1 MAYSTNIYDLYKKVE
16 ENHQRLDEA
25 QEDIF
30 IKKGDTEKIAK
41 QVAKNAKGL
50 GLRSASVGASV
61 RVIGPRKKVS
71 DFLRTVI
78 GRSSTGD
85 ATTAGMTTPMADKM
99 LKKAM
104 NEEAE
109 LDEMDMKFVLINMQG
124 KVQGYASDE
133 KDAKDIARRTKST
146 MHPIKKKITDKTL
159 EKMNALAKTPKELK
173 DLGIIEEVE
182 LEEKF
187 SPKEIKMAIGI
198 ASDPRYAKG
207 NMTGAVKAIEK
218 MKKGLSNHPQVAAV
232 LKRQNEGFAS
242 DAQRRAAFAQ
252 GYKAKGKKGKKEEV
266 KEKLMN
272 AYRQQWKE
280 LGEKRD
286 PADIDVKATSKDQE
300 MADQNVVMQLRRAG
314 NLGGTKEVKFGDG
327 KKVKVKPQ
335 IAQRVMSKMMTL
347 RTTQEKEKFQKQ
359 IGKSY
364 RDLLNALK

>member
-1 MAYSTNIYDLYKKVE
+1 MD
-16 ENHQRLDEA
+16 
-25 QEDIF
+25 
-30 IKKGDTEKIAK
+30 
-41 QVAKNAKGL
+41 
-50 GLRSASVGASV
+50 
-61 RVIGPRKKVS
+61 
-71 DFLRTVI
+71 VI
-78 GRSSTGD
+78 GRNDPNTFQQMYPNSKQGEYLSSI
-85 ATTAGMTTPMADKM
+85 AFKHRKM
-99 LKKAM
+99 KS
-104 NEEAE
+104 EE
-109 LDEMDMKFVLINMQG
+109 LDEKVDMQTKSYINDIARAMTKDKLMTPFADKF
-124 KVQGYASDE
+124 K
-133 KDAKDIARRTKST
+133 KDAMKTGKPKDSLEDVLPDYIAGKDIAKLLNMGEET
-146 MHPIKKKITDKTL
+146 
-159 EKMNALAKTPKELK
+159 EL
-173 DLGIIEEVE
+173 DER
-182 LEEKF
+182 F

-218 MKKGLSNHPQVAAV
+218 MKRGLSDHPQVAAV

>member
-16 ENHQRLDEA
+16 ENHHNIDEA
-25 QEDIF
+25 MKMKFAVVNNNGE
-30 IKKGDTEKIAK
+30 
-41 QVAKNAKGL
+41 
-50 GLRSASVGASV
+50 
-61 RVIGPRKKVS
+61 VIG
-71 DFLRTVI
+71 FT
-78 GRSSTGD
+78 
-85 ATTAGMTTPMADKM
+85 
-99 LKKAM
+99 
-104 NEEAE
+104 
-109 LDEMDMKFVLINMQG
+109 
-124 KVQGYASDE
+124 SDE
-133 KDAKDIARRTKST
+133 KDAMSMAKNNLRKEKGTVVKLSKPMPQKQADMKIGRKLFAQNTREYLETAKVVKD
-146 MHPIKKKITDKTL
+146 
-159 EKMNALAKTPKELK
+159 
-173 DLGIIEEVE
+173 
-182 LEEKF
+182 
-187 SPKEIKMAIGI
+187 
-198 ASDPRYAKG
+198 
-207 NMTGAVKAIEK
+207 
-218 MKKGLSNHPQVAAV
+218 
-232 LKRQNEGFAS
+232 EGFAS

-347 RTTQEKEKFQKQ
+347 RTTQEKEKFQQQ

-364 RDLLNALK
+364 KDLLNALK

>member
-104 NEEAE
+104 NEEVE

-173 DLGIIEEVE
+173 DLGIIE
-182 LEEKF
+182 
-187 SPKEIKMAIGI
+187 
-198 ASDPRYAKG
+198 D
-207 NMTGAVKAIEK
+207 IE
-218 MKKGLSNHPQVAAV
+218 
-232 LKRQNEGFAS
+232 NEGFAS

-300 MADQNVVMQLRRAG
+300 MADQNVVMQLRKAG

-347 RTTQEKEKFQKQ
+347 RTTQEKEKFQQQ

-364 RDLLNALK
+364 KDLLNALK

>member
-16 ENHQRLDEA
+16 ENHHNITEA
-25 QEDIF
+25 MKMKFAVVNNNGEVIGFTSD
-30 IKKGDTEKIAK
+30 AK
-41 QVAKNAKGL
+41 EAMFMAKNNLRKEKG
-50 GLRSASVGASV
+50 
-61 RVIGPRKKVS
+61 
-71 DFLRTVI
+71 TVVQLSKPMPQKQADMKI
-78 GRSSTGD
+78 GRKLFAQNTREYLE
-85 ATTAGMTTPMADKM
+85 TAKVV
-99 LKKAM
+99 
-104 NEEAE
+104 EESE
-109 LDEMDMKFVLINMQG
+109 LDERVTSTAFRKKTARVNPMTQ
-124 KVQGYASDE
+124 
-133 KDAKDIARRTKST
+133 KDIER
-146 MHPIKKKITDKTL
+146 MIKDRK
-159 EKMNALAKTPKELK
+159 
-173 DLGIIEEVE
+173 
-182 LEEKF
+182 
-187 SPKEIKMAIGI
+187 
-198 ASDPRYAKG
+198 YKG
-207 NMTGAVKAIEK
+207 NTSALMKAVKKRFPDEYESDIVQDM
-218 MKKGLSNHPQVAAV
+218 MKKHAET
-232 LKRQNEGFAS
+232 NEQIKDIKDGFAS

-300 MADQNVVMQLRRAG
+300 MADQNVVMQLRKAG

-347 RTTQEKEKFQKQ
+347 RTTQEKEKFQQQ

>member
-16 ENHQRLDEA
+16 ENHMEIHQRLHEA
-25 QEDIF
+25 KKITKKERDKLENDNQHGELALKLAQSFGTPQEVKKIKDINKRHMKAGS
-30 IKKGDTEKIAK
+30 IDPKDQKE
-41 QVAKNAKGL
+41 
-50 GLRSASVGASV
+50 R
-61 RVIGPRKKVS
+61 
-71 DFLRTVI
+71 
-78 GRSSTGD
+78 D
-85 ATTAGMTTPMADKM
+85 AISNKYYKMA
-99 LKKAM
+99 
-104 NEEAE
+104 EEVE

-173 DLGIIEEVE
+173 DLGIIE
-182 LEEKF
+182 
-187 SPKEIKMAIGI
+187 
-198 ASDPRYAKG
+198 D
-207 NMTGAVKAIEK
+207 IE
-218 MKKGLSNHPQVAAV
+218 
-232 LKRQNEGFAS
+232 NEGFAS

-300 MADQNVVMQLRRAG
+300 MADQNVVMQLRKAG

-347 RTTQEKEKFQKQ
+347 RTTQEKEKFQQQ

>member
-1 MAYSTNIYDLYKKVE
+1 MKAGSIDPKDQKERDAISNKYYKMAE
-16 ENHQRLDEA
+16 E
-25 QEDIF
+25 
-30 IKKGDTEKIAK
+30 
-41 QVAKNAKGL
+41 V
-50 GLRSASVGASV
+50 
-61 RVIGPRKKVS
+61 
-71 DFLRTVI
+71 
-78 GRSSTGD
+78 
-85 ATTAGMTTPMADKM
+85 
-99 LKKAM
+99 
-104 NEEAE
+104 E

-124 KVQGYASDE
+124 KVQGYTSNE
-133 KDAKDIARRTKST
+133 KDAKEMARRTKST

-173 DLGIIEEVE
+173 DLGIIE
-182 LEEKF
+182 
-187 SPKEIKMAIGI
+187 
-198 ASDPRYAKG
+198 D
-207 NMTGAVKAIEK
+207 IE
-218 MKKGLSNHPQVAAV
+218 
-232 LKRQNEGFAS
+232 NEGFAS

-300 MADQNVVMQLRRAG
+300 MADQNVVMQLRKAG

-347 RTTQEKEKFQKQ
+347 RTTQEKEKFQQQ